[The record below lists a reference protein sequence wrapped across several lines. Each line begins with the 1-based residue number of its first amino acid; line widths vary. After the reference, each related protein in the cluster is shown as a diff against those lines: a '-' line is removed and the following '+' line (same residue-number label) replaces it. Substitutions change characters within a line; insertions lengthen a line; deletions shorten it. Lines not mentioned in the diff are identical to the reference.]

1 MEIKVLGPG
10 CPKCKKT
17 EEIVRQ
23 ALSES
28 GVDAVVEKVTKIKD
42 IACYGVMGTPAV
54 MVDGVVRCVG
64 HVPRKDEI
72 LAWLKCGD

>member
-23 ALSES
+23 AVREA
-28 GVDAVVEKVTKIKD
+28 GVEASVEKVTDLLKI
-42 IACYGVMGTPAV
+42 AEYGVFGTPAV
-54 MVDGVVRCVG
+54 VVDGSVKSVG
-64 HVPRKDEI
+64 KIPTKQEI
-72 LAWLKCGD
+72 VSWIKS